1 MVAVKTI
8 AVSSNSGLS
17 HLLLYRVLCPL
28 KCLLPVPSSSRLANI
43 ISGLNSSWK
52 GELIPMRK
60 ASLSREILV
69 RRDVFF
75 IFNFENPRFF
85 LKIEN
90 FKIWQL
96 FFHETIEVFH
106 RDNESFGSKYFR
118 KAYKAHQ
125 NSLVNIIFSSMM
137 GWATK
142 KNTWK
147 TNNTIFFVSIGSK
160 KFPNSLLLC
169 LTCSFIIAFFLTFQ
183 VLKNILTQ

>member
-1 MVAVKTI
+1 
-8 AVSSNSGLS
+8 
-17 HLLLYRVLCPL
+17 
-28 KCLLPVPSSSRLANI
+28 
-43 ISGLNSSWK
+43 
-52 GELIPMRK
+52 MRK

-69 RRDVFF
+69 RTDVFF
-75 IFNFENPRFF
+75 IFNFENPQFF

-106 RDNESFGSKYFR
+106 RDNELFGSKYFR

-125 NSLVNIIFSSMM
+125 NSLVNIILSSMM

-142 KNTWK
+142 TNTWK
-147 TNNTIFFVSIGSK
+147 TNNTIFFVSMMGWATKTNTWKTNNTVFFVSIGSK